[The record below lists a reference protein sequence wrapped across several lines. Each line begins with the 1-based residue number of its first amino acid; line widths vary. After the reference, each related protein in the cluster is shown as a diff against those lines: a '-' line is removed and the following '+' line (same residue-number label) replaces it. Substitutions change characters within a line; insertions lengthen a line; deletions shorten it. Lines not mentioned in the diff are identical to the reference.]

1 MLNRRNRILYRAGAD
16 AKRAG
21 MTLVEIIVVIAIILV
36 LTSILAFG
44 IFSVFG
50 QAKADAA
57 KVQMSRLESRV
68 QIYIARNGNPP
79 TASEGLAAAVA
90 PDEVPNDPWGNAYRY
105 VTPGA
110 NGKAYDIVSLG
121 ADGAEGGTGENAD
134 LRLSEL

>member
-1 MLNRRNRILYRAGAD
+1 MNRNRIHYRIAAD

-44 IFSVFG
+44 IFTVFG
-50 QAKADAA
+50 EAKADAA
-57 KVQMSRLESRV
+57 KVQISRLESRV
-68 QIYIARNGNPP
+68 QIYMARNGSPP
-79 TASEGLAAAVA
+79 SGGDGLKAALGA
-90 PDEVPNDPWGNAYRY
+90 DDVPNDPWGNPYRY

-121 ADGAEGGTGENAD
+121 SDGAEGGTGEAAD
-134 LRLSEL
+134 IRLSDM

>member
-1 MLNRRNRILYRAGAD
+1 MLRNRLEYRRAAD
-16 AKRAG
+16 AERAG

-57 KVQMSRLESRV
+57 KVQMSRLDSRV
-68 QIYIARNGNPP
+68 QIYIARNGSPP
-79 TASEGLAAAVA
+79 SGGDGLAAAVA
-90 PDEVPNDPWGNAYRY
+90 PDEVPNDPWGNPYRY

-121 ADGAEGGTGENAD
+121 SDGAEGGTGEAAD
-134 LRLSEL
+134 LRLSDN